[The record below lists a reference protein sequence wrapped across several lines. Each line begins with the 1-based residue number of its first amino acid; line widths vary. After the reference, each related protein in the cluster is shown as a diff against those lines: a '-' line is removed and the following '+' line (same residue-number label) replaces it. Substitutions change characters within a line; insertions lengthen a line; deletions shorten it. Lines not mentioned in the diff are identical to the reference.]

1 LRSFW
6 PERRFL
12 SGSDL
17 QVQNKSEA
25 KEGAALSPPLSSTL
39 KLAGATV
46 AGVIA
51 GRNLPDALASALGS
65 ANIAAR
71 PAVMDLAYG
80 VLRHLGRYRFFLRQ
94 LLTRGDADA
103 AVTGILLAALHAL
116 HARPGAEHTVVD
128 QAVVAVSAV
137 KHGAAKGLVNAV
149 LRNYLRRREA
159 LAQAAEAD
167 ESALYNYPAWWIARV
182 RAAYPDFWQ
191 AMLEAGNQ
199 HPPMS
204 LRVNRRKSNVEG
216 YLALLQQHGLSARAL
231 GGDALMLDQ
240 PVSIERLP
248 GFDAGLVSVQDYG
261 AQLAAP
267 ALDAADGMRVLDAC
281 AAPGGK
287 TGHLLEL
294 ADVELTAVDIDEAR
308 LKRVRDN
315 LHRLGLTAKFAAA
328 DCADIGQAA
337 GWWDGR
343 PFDRILLDAP
353 CSASGVARRH
363 PDAKW
368 LRRDQDVAAFV
379 ATQSRILDALW
390 RMLGRGGKLLYAT
403 CSVFPEEN
411 AERIAAFLEMH
422 RDASL
427 IHHPNN
433 GQLQPEGDH
442 DGFYHALL
450 GKAR

>member
-1 LRSFW
+1 
-6 PERRFL
+6 
-12 SGSDL
+12 L
-17 QVQNKSEA
+17 QVQNKDEV

-39 KLAGATV
+39 KFAGSAV
-46 AGVIA
+46 SGVIS
-51 GRNLPDALASALGS
+51 GRNLPDSLAAALVSAPPG
-65 ANIAAR
+65 AR
-71 PAVMDLAYG
+71 PAAMDLAYG
-80 VLRHLGRYRFFLRQ
+80 TLRHLARYRFFLQQ
-94 LLTRGDADA
+94 LLTRDDTDTD
-103 AVTGILLAALHAL
+103 VTGILLVALHAL
-116 HARPGAEHTVVD
+116 HAKPGAEHTVVD
-128 QAVVAVSAV
+128 QAVTAVSPI

-159 LAQAAEAD
+159 LAQAAEMD
-167 ESALYNYPAWWIARV
+167 ESARYNYPAWWIARA
-182 RAAYPDFWQ
+182 RAAYPDSWQ
-191 AMLEAGNQ
+191 AMLEAGNR
-199 HPPMS
+199 HPPMT
-204 LRVNRRKSNVEG
+204 LRVNRRRGSITG
-216 YLALLQQHGLSARAL
+216 YQALLQEHGMSARVL
-231 GGDALMLDQ
+231 GGDALMLDK
-240 PVSIERLP
+240 PVPIERLP

-267 ALDAADGMRVLDAC
+267 GLDVADGMRVLDAC

-287 TGHLLEL
+287 AGHLLEL
-294 ADVELTAVDIDEAR
+294 ADIELTAIDIDETR

-315 LHRLGLTAKFAAA
+315 LRRLGLKGKFVAA
-328 DCADIGQAA
+328 DCADTDQVAS
-337 GWWDGR
+337 WWDGQ

-353 CSASGVARRH
+353 CSASGVTRRH

-368 LRRDQDVAAFV
+368 LRRESDLAGLV

-411 AERIAAFLEMH
+411 ADRVAAFLEMH

-442 DGFYHALL
+442 DGFYYALL